1 MTTSLLDRLKAEK
14 IIAILRG
21 VPKEQGKAVAE
32 ALSLGGIVFAEV
44 TLNTEG
50 ALGMISSWRETFGER
65 MKIGAGTVLDLEEAK
80 EAVRAGAEYL
90 VSPNLDEAVVAYALE
105 QGIAV
110 FPGAMT
116 PTEIVK
122 AWKAGATA
130 VKVFPMASLG
140 VGYLKEITA
149 PLDRIPLIATGGV
162 RLDNI
167 HGFLEAGATAVG
179 LGGCLVNPA
188 LIREKRYETITQNA
202 ADMVG
207 AVRSWRPGALN

>member
-1 MTTSLLDRLKAEK
+1 MTASLLDRLKAEK

-21 VPKEQGKAVAE
+21 VPKEQGDAIAE

-50 ALGMISSWRETFGER
+50 ALEMISDWREKFGDR
-65 MKIGAGTVLDLEEAK
+65 MKIGAGTVLDLEGAK
-80 EAVRAGAEYL
+80 EAAQAGAEYL

-105 QGIAV
+105 RGIAV

-130 VKVFPMASLG
+130 VKVFPMGTLG
-140 VGYLKEITA
+140 VGYIKEITA

-167 HGFLEAGATAVG
+167 HSFLEAGATAVG
-179 LGGCLVNPA
+179 LGGCLVNPP
-188 LIREKRYETITQNA
+188 LVREKRYDIMTQNA
-202 ADMVG
+202 ADMVR
-207 AVRSWRPGALN
+207 AVRSWRPRGLD